1 VKNSSNGHANVSKPI
16 ATNLGT
22 LLMSTTQVTTTTIAT
37 SQIVHVATVIYPH
50 VGTMT
55 FSSSDSTH
63 TDYNVEE
70 LVL

>member
-22 LLMSTTQVTTTTIAT
+22 LLMSTTPVTTTT